1 MVVDQP
7 QGLQYNPIPD
17 KLDQDLWKK
26 CSSSEDILDGIKLFR
41 ERNEEELTRHHQ
53 LGLQIRKTYFE
64 PVTREGVLKFLGI
77 KGDSIVA
84 ES

>member
-1 MVVDQP
+1 MPNYEFVFLYLAV
-7 QGLQYNPIPD
+7 Y
-17 KLDQDLWKK
+17 QDLWKK
-26 CSSSEDILDGIKLFR
+26 CSSSEDILDGIKLFK
-41 ERNEEELTRHHQ
+41 ERDEEDLTRHHQ

-64 PVTREGVLKFLGI
+64 PVTREGVLKLLGI